1 MVVPIGINGNSNY
14 WIPDSAIVGGMSVP
28 GNVWSYDF
36 SCMYPQDGISTLN
49 DSALYSF
56 DFATNNLVN
65 QVAALNSK
73 WMPLLNKYMA
83 DVSQWYQNTMLNISS
98 NTNYN
103 INPFGPINTVN
114 NPGNTNGTGN
124 TNNSYADK
132 IKETDVSTFMKRLF
146 NDPRLKDSFEFN
158 YKFQLEDGTQ
168 VTLME
173 KLNELIKDYLN
184 NKGSGAILSDEE
196 FMKIREIAGKYA
208 KTGDITADDFATL
221 KSIVEAHLEKKE
233 EDDDPNPPKDPE
245 TPATTARPVAYQEG
259 HASQDVSGVAQL
271 SFNAMD
277 GMGTNK
283 NKLNQSIL
291 EIDKHTVIEFLDE
304 YEKIDNNGDTW
315 IRKFWGDFDH
325 WDRSGESWNPF
336 GHDNARASKLPLMV
350 GYLKDRATDI
360 KNLPNCTDKTKE
372 ALDKA
377 VTAMEGAVNAMDAK
391 IDVDSNL
398 GERDEEGSL
407 KNNFIVAFDGL
418 KDAIKAAEE
427 QVYGREP

>member
-1 MVVPIGINGNSNY
+1 
-14 WIPDSAIVGGMSVP
+14 
-28 GNVWSYDF
+28 
-36 SCMYPQDGISTLN
+36 
-49 DSALYSF
+49 
-56 DFATNNLVN
+56 
-65 QVAALNSK
+65 
-73 WMPLLNKYMA
+73 
-83 DVSQWYQNTMLNISS
+83 
-98 NTNYN
+98 
-103 INPFGPINTVN
+103 
-114 NPGNTNGTGN
+114 
-124 TNNSYADK
+124 
-132 IKETDVSTFMKRLF
+132 MKSLF
-146 NDPRLKDSFEFN
+146 NDQRLKDLFEFDCE
-158 YKFQLEDGTQ
+158 YTLSDGTK

-233 EDDDPNPPKDPE
+233 DDDDPANDPPADEP
-245 TPATTARPVAYQEG
+245 PATTERTGKYLEG
-259 HASQDVSGVAQL
+259 HQSTAVSGFAQL
-271 SFNAMD
+271 SLNAMD

-283 NKLNQSIL
+283 KKLNDSIRAIN
-291 EIDKHTVIEFLDE
+291 EYTVIEFLDK

-336 GHDNARASKLPLMV
+336 GHDNAKASKLPLMV
-350 GYLKDRATDI
+350 EYLKVRATDI
-360 KNLPNCTDKTKE
+360 KNLPNCTDETKA
-372 ALDKA
+372 ALDTAVAAMEAA
-377 VTAMEGAVNAMDAK
+377 VTEMDAQ